1 MAPARPDITDELAFL
16 ETLADAARPL
26 ALRHFRTGIICESKT
41 EGRDAEYDPVTAADR
56 EVEARL
62 RALIAQHRPGD
73 GVLGEEQAAAP
84 SSTGRTFIIDPIDG
98 TRAFIAGL
106 PTWCVLIALS
116 GPDGPMASV
125 IDQPFTG
132 ERFLGVTG
140 EAAWLDRG
148 QGRQPIRTRG
158 HTVNRL
164 EDAIISTTDPGL
176 FNSPEAAAFSS
187 LAARARVRRYGL
199 DAYAYAALALG
210 GIDLVV
216 ESGLKAWD
224 AAALIPVV
232 TGAGGVMTNWRGGPC
247 HEGGQVVAAAN
258 AELHEL
264 ALEQL
269 SPAAA

>member
-1 MAPARPDITDELAFL
+1 MAPAWPDLTGELAFL

-26 ALRHFRTGIICESKT
+26 ALRHFRTGIVAESKT
-41 EGRDAEYDPVTAADR
+41 AGHDADYDPVTAADR
-56 EVEARL
+56 DVETRL
-62 RALIAQHRPGD
+62 RTLIAQQCPGD
-73 GVLGEEQAAAP
+73 GVLGEEHAP
-84 SSTGRTFIIDPIDG
+84 TPSQTGRTFIIDPIDG

-132 ERFLGVTG
+132 ERFLGLTG
-140 EAAWLDRG
+140 AGAWLDRG

-158 HTVNRL
+158 PGVTRV

-176 FNSPEAAAFSS
+176 FQGAEADAFAG
-187 LAARARVRRYGL
+187 LAARTRVRRYGL

-232 TGAGGVMTNWRGGPC
+232 TGAGGVMTDWRGGPC
-247 HEGGQVVAAAN
+247 HGGGQVVASASAD
-258 AELHEL
+258 LHAR
-264 ALEQL
+264 ALERL
-269 SPAAA
+269 SAAAV

>member
-26 ALRHFRTGIICESKT
+26 ALRHFRTGIISESKT
-41 EGRDAEYDPVTAADR
+41 DGRDAEYDPVTAADR

-73 GVLGEEQAAAP
+73 GVLGEEQAATP

-148 QGRQPIRTRG
+148 EGRQPIRTRG
-158 HTVNRL
+158 PSVARI

>member
-1 MAPARPDITDELAFL
+1 MAPARPDLTGELAFL

-26 ALRHFRTGIICESKT
+26 ALRHFRTGVIPESKT
-41 EGRDAEYDPVTAADR
+41 AGRDAEYDPVTAADR

-73 GVLGEEQAAAP
+73 GVLGEEQAPTP
-84 SSTGRTFIIDPIDG
+84 STTGRTFIIDPIDG

-116 GPDGPMASV
+116 GPDGPMAGI

-132 ERFLGVTG
+132 ERFLGLTG
-140 EAAWLDRG
+140 QTAWLDRG

-158 HTVNRL
+158 PSVTRI
-164 EDAIISTTDPGL
+164 EDAIVSTTDPGL
-176 FNSPEAAAFSS
+176 FAGAEADAFAA
-187 LAARARVRRYGL
+187 LASRARVRRYGL

-216 ESGLKAWD
+216 ESGLKTWD
-224 AAALIPVV
+224 ASALIPVV

-247 HEGGQVVAAAN
+247 HEGGQAVAAAN
-258 AELHEL
+258 AELHAW
-264 ALEQL
+264 ALEHL
-269 SPAAA
+269 APAAA